1 MTKTTTTK
9 SEMFESK
16 QRIKRDVAYM
26 RQMLKN
32 IVEATANNDWQEM
45 ELLCNEVTGCAAEI
59 FEIAEQFDFYQRCND
74 IDINVET
81 STN

>member
-1 MTKTTTTK
+1 MKTTTTK
-9 SEMFESK
+9 VNETFEAK

-59 FEIAEQFDFYQRCND
+59 FEIAEQFDFYDRCSD